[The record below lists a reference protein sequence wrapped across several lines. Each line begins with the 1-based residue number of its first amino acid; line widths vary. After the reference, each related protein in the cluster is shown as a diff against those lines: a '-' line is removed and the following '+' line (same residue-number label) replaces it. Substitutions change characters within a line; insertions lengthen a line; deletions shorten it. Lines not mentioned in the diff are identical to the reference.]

1 MVRSSISCL
10 KGLTQ
15 LLAHS
20 VQSMLIAIII
30 IMIDQGIYL
39 EVLDSQQ
46 PRSSLKFHL
55 LSPCVSFG
63 LCYSVILVTQPEL
76 IFLQDPD
83 RSGHRYS
90 DQIQIYELGNAPW
103 EMLLCILLE
112 KCTNQQGKASNFEYL
127 RRKLGGLICAINL
140 F

>member
-1 MVRSSISCL
+1 
-10 KGLTQ
+10 
-15 LLAHS
+15 
-20 VQSMLIAIII
+20 MLITIII

-39 EVLDSQQ
+39 EVLDSRQ

-63 LCYSVILVTQPEL
+63 LCYSVILDLQPEL
-76 IFLQDPD
+76 IVLHDQD
-83 RSGHRYS
+83 RSGHECS
-90 DQIQIYELGNAPW
+90 DGIQIYEPGNAPW

-112 KCTNQQGKASNFEYL
+112 KFTNQSQPASNFEYL
-127 RRKLGGLICAINL
+127 RRKLGGSICAINL